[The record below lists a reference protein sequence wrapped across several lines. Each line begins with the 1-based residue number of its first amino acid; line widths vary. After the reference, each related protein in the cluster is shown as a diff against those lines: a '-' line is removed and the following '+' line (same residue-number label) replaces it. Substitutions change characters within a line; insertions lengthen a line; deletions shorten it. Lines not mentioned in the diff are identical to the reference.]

1 MWATVVSFL
10 PREVR
15 GELIVDENF
24 IMKWSRQ
31 SLVRQSYQIGFIAG
45 EPHALVELERGDHV
59 GAQVVDV

>member
-1 MWATVVSFL
+1 MWATVASFL